1 MISLRILSVLAA
13 SLVLAACG
21 GGVDV
26 EPVEGEWPPVPK
38 TGTVS
43 IELADPA
50 KGSSTWMTIDFTG
63 VTGQLQGLYDDTGAA
78 PSAPVKATDLAKAC
92 FMSDRAGWNEEARAC
107 TNIHAGP
114 RPADLACYDEN
125 NQRTSCP
132 DAFLS
137 ESPLVPIFRNL
148 RNNDQGA
155 LRVQVAATGRWYTL
169 SVKEWPCAGGTA
181 CSENARYLREYGGYR
196 PATAEI
202 VCQSGVPTARIRF
215 GTDALVG
222 FGPAVKPGEAGP
234 ARWNSDT
241 VGWAVLVGPGPAG
254 SISRETNGDYLVEIA
269 GLPAR
274 ETDGTFAILDA
285 RKGEWSWM
293 DPTQFTWNANVTVN
307 PATYHLAYDVG
318 TCP

>member
-1 MISLRILSVLAA
+1 MIFLRILALLAA
-13 SLVLAACG
+13 NFLVACG

-26 EPVEGEWPPVPK
+26 PPVEGEWPPVPK
-38 TGTVS
+38 TGTVT

-50 KGSSTWMTIDFTG
+50 KGTLTRMTIDFTG
-63 VTGQLQGLYDDTGAA
+63 VTGNLAGLYDDAGQA
-78 PSAPVKATDLAKAC
+78 PSAPVKAVDLAKVC
-92 FMSDRAGWNEEARAC
+92 YMSDRAGWNDQASAC
-107 TNIHAGP
+107 TNIHSGT
-114 RPADLACYDEN
+114 RPANLACYDEN

-132 DAFLS
+132 DAYLG

-155 LRVQVAATGRWYTL
+155 LRVQVAATAKWYTL
-169 SVKEWPCAGGTA
+169 SVKEWPCAGGA
-181 CSENARYLREYGGYR
+181 CVENARYLREYGGYR

-202 VCQSGVPTARIRF
+202 VCESGIPTARIRF

-241 VGWAVLVGPGPAG
+241 VGWAVLSGPVG
-254 SISRETNGDYLVEIA
+254 SVSREPNGDYLVEIA
-269 GLPAR
+269 GLPAK
-274 ETDGTFAILDA
+274 EADGTFAILDA

-293 DPTQFTWNANVTVN
+293 DPTQFAWNATVSVN
-307 PATYHLAYDVG
+307 ASTYHLAYDLG
-318 TCP
+318 ACP